1 MFRFSTN
8 RLVIAFTSAFLAVV
22 VVAAYATGYFACCDG
37 ITVIRVL
44 DGTSGHKKF
53 ARGYQ
58 SEILTNIYKPMAYVE
73 SVITQTEVE
82 TVQSING
89 Y

>member
-8 RLVIAFTSAFLAVV
+8 RLVIAFTTAFLVVV
-22 VVAAYATGYFACCDG
+22 VVAAYVTGYFVCCDG

-44 DGTSGHKKF
+44 DGTSGHKMF
-53 ARGYQ
+53 ARGYR

-82 TVQSING
+82 TVHSIIA

>member
-1 MFRFSTN
+1 MFRFSIN
-8 RLVIAFTSAFLAVV
+8 RLVIAFISTLLVV
-22 VVAAYATGYFACCDG
+22 VLIAAYVTGYFACCDG

-44 DGTSGHKKF
+44 DGTSGNKMF

-58 SEILTNIYKPMAYVE
+58 SEILTNVYKPMAYVE
-73 SVITQTEVE
+73 SVITQTQVE
-82 TVQSING
+82 TVHSIIA